1 MEHAPTWLTYGF
13 LYLAAAVLAV
23 PIAKALGLGAI
34 IGYLAAG
41 IAIGPWG
48 LGLVSNVQDILHFA
62 EFGVVLML
70 FLVGLELQPSR
81 LWALRRPIF
90 GMGSAQVLGCAA
102 VLFGLGA
109 VAGLPWRTS
118 LVGALGLALSSTA
131 IALQSLSE
139 RNLLRTQSGQAGFS
153 ILLFQDVAAIPILAL
168 LPLLAAAAGGADS
181 PLHAPGDLAL
191 EALKIVGVVGAII
204 LGGRLLLRPVLRWI
218 AKSRTPEI
226 FTAAALLLVVGLAY
240 LMVLAGLSM
249 ALGAFLGGVL
259 LAESEYRRE
268 LEADIE
274 PFKGLLLGL
283 FFIAVGM
290 SIDFGVILRSP
301 GVMAAVLAAFLA
313 AKALVIYLLARQVDI
328 PYQERPVFTLLL
340 AQGGE
345 FAFVV
350 FQAAAGAQV
359 FSAETASLLIG
370 AVALSMLL
378 SPLLL
383 VLLDRVLLRR
393 YAQLKSAPQA
403 EEISEPQEAPIII
416 AGFGRY
422 GQIVSRVLLAQGFP
436 TTVLDHSVEMLEVAR
451 TFGYR
456 VFYGDATR
464 LDLLRIA
471 GAEHARILVI
481 AVDDA
486 EQSLKLAKLAREHF
500 PHLQIVAR
508 ARDVTHWNK
517 LRDLGVTLVQREL
530 FESSL
535 QSAHTVLELMGLP
548 AAQATAITQRFRTH
562 NIALADR
569 MYPHHKDRA
578 KFIAVAREGRNQFAE
593 QMARERQESAAL
605 KAAGAEYPGYGG
617 AEGPGEGEKAA
628 QRGDLDRNKP

>member
-1 MEHAPTWLTYGF
+1 M
-13 LYLAAAVLAV
+13 LAV

-34 IGYLAAG
+34 IGYLTAG

-48 LGLVSNVQDILHFA
+48 LALVSNVQDILHFA

-81 LWALRRPIF
+81 LWSLRRPIF
-90 GMGSAQVLGCAA
+90 GLGSAQVLGCAA
-102 VLFGLGA
+102 ALFALGWL
-109 VAGLPWRTS
+109 AGLPWRIS

-139 RNLLRTQSGQAGFS
+139 RNLLRTSSGQAAFC
-153 ILLFQDVAAIPILAL
+153 ILLFHDVAAIPILAL
-168 LPLLAAAAGGADS
+168 LPLLGAAAVGQGAELGAS
-181 PLHAPGDLAL
+181 ELAV
-191 EALKIVGVVGAII
+191 EALKIVGVIGAIV
-204 LGGRLLLRPVLRWI
+204 LGGRLLLRPLLRWI
-218 AKSRTPEI
+218 AKSKTPEI
-226 FTAAALLLVVGLAY
+226 FTAAALLLVVGIAY
-240 LMVLAGLSM
+240 LMVLVGLSM
-249 ALGAFLGGVL
+249 ALGAFLAGVL
-259 LAESEYRRE
+259 LADSEYRRE

-290 SIDFGVILRSP
+290 SIDFGVLMRSP
-301 GVMAAVLAAFLA
+301 WQMAALVLGFLA
-313 AKALVIYLLARQVDI
+313 VKAGVIYGLARAAQI

-350 FQAAAGAQV
+350 FQAAAGARV
-359 FSAETASLLIG
+359 LKAETASLLIG

-383 VLLDRVLLRR
+383 VLLDRLLLRR
-393 YAQLKSAPQA
+393 FATLKQPPAA
-403 EEISEPQEAPIII
+403 AEISEPQEAPVLI

-422 GQIVSRVLLAQGFP
+422 GQIVARVMLAQGVP
-436 TTVLDHSVEMLEVAR
+436 ATVLDHSVEILEVAR

-464 LDLLRIA
+464 LDLLRMA
-471 GAEHARILVI
+471 GAGQARVLVV
-481 AVDDA
+481 AVDDP
-486 EQSLKLAKLAREHF
+486 EQSLKIVALAHKHF
-500 PHLQIVAR
+500 PQLAVVAR
-508 ARDVTHWNK
+508 ARDLTHWNA
-517 LRDLGVTLVQREL
+517 LRDLGVTNVQREL

-535 QSAHTVLELMGLP
+535 LSARSVLELMGLP
-548 AAQATAITQRFRTH
+548 PAEAQDITQRFRTH

-569 MYPHHKDRA
+569 MYLHHKDRA
-578 KFIAVAREGRNQFAE
+578 KMIAVAREGRNQLAE
-593 QMARERQESAAL
+593 QMAKERQERQAPEAAPADGP
-605 KAAGAEYPGYGG
+605 AAEVLPGNS
-617 AEGPGEGEKAA
+617 EQK
-628 QRGDLDRNKP
+628 

>member
-1 MEHAPTWLTYGF
+1 MEHAPTWLTYG
-13 LYLAAAVLAV
+13 LMYLSAAVLAV
-23 PIAKALGLGAI
+23 PLAKALGLGSI

-81 LWALRRPIF
+81 LWAMRRPIF
-90 GMGSAQVLGCAA
+90 GTGSAQVLGCAA
-102 VLFGLGA
+102 VLFAAGWL
-109 VAGLPWRTS
+109 AGLPWRIS
-118 LVGALGLALSSTA
+118 LVAALGLALSSTA
-131 IALQSLSE
+131 IALQVLAE
-139 RNLLRTQSGQAGFS
+139 RNLMRTSSGQAGFS

-168 LPLLAAAAGGADS
+168 LPLLGTAAGASDDHSAGEV
-181 PLHAPGDLAL
+181 LL
-191 EALKIVGVVGAII
+191 EALKIVGVIGAIV
-204 LGGRLLLRPVLRWI
+204 LGGRLLLRPLLRWI

-226 FTAAALLLVVGLAY
+226 FTAASLLLVVGIAY
-240 LMVLAGLSM
+240 LMVMVGLSM
-249 ALGAFLGGVL
+249 ALGAFLAGVL
-259 LAESEYRRE
+259 LADSEYRSE

-290 SIDFGVILRSP
+290 SIDFGVLMRSP
-301 GVMAAVLAAFLA
+301 WLMAGILLGFLA
-313 AKALVIYLLARQVDI
+313 LKAVVIYTLAKVAGV

-370 AVALSMLL
+370 AVALSMLI

-383 VLLDRVLLRR
+383 VLVDRALLRR
-393 YAQLKSAPQA
+393 YAQLKTAAPPAQ
-403 EEISEPQEAPIII
+403 EISEPQEAPVII

-422 GQIVSRVLLAQGFP
+422 GQIVARVMLTQGIP
-436 TTVLDHSVEMLEVAR
+436 TTVLDHSVEILEIAR
-451 TFGYR
+451 AFGYR

-471 GAEHARILVI
+471 GAEHARVLVV
-481 AVDDA
+481 AVDDP
-486 EQSLKLAKLAREHF
+486 EQSLKIVTLARKHF
-500 PHLQIVAR
+500 PLLQVVAR
-508 ARDVTHWNK
+508 ARDLTHWNA

-535 QSAHTVLELMGLP
+535 ASARTVLELMGQSPTL
-548 AAQATAITQRFRTH
+548 AQEMTRRFREH
-562 NIALADR
+562 NITLADR

-578 KFIAVAREGRNQFAE
+578 KMVAVAREGRAQLAE
-593 QMARERQESAAL
+593 QMAKERQEHTEREARAQV
-605 KAAGAEYPGYGG
+605 YPGYGG
-617 AEGPGEGEKAA
+617 VENAGEGGKSTNA
-628 QRGDLDRNKP
+628 RDSDKNRL

>member
-1 MEHAPTWLTYGF
+1 MEHAPTWLTYG
-13 LYLAAAVLAV
+13 LMYLSAAVLAV
-23 PIAKALGLGAI
+23 PLAKALGLGSI

-81 LWALRRPIF
+81 LWAMRRPIF
-90 GMGSAQVLGCAA
+90 GTGSAQVLGCAA
-102 VLFGLGA
+102 VLFAAGWL
-109 VAGLPWRTS
+109 AGLPWRIS
-118 LVGALGLALSSTA
+118 LVAALGLALSSTA
-131 IALQSLSE
+131 IALQVLAE
-139 RNLLRTQSGQAGFS
+139 RNLMRTSSGQAGFS

-168 LPLLAAAAGGADS
+168 LPLLGAAAGA
-181 PLHAPGDLAL
+181 GDDHSAGEVLL
-191 EALKIVGVVGAII
+191 EALKIVGVIGAIV
-204 LGGRLLLRPVLRWI
+204 LGGRLLLRPLLRWI

-226 FTAAALLLVVGLAY
+226 FTAASLLLVVGIAY
-240 LMVLAGLSM
+240 LMVMVGLSM
-249 ALGAFLGGVL
+249 ALGAFLAGVL
-259 LAESEYRRE
+259 LADSEYRSE

-290 SIDFGVILRSP
+290 SIDFGVLMRSP
-301 GVMAAVLAAFLA
+301 WLMAGILLGFLA
-313 AKALVIYLLARQVDI
+313 LKAVVIYTLAKVAGV

-370 AVALSMLL
+370 AVALSMLI

-383 VLLDRVLLRR
+383 VLVDRALLRR
-393 YAQLKSAPQA
+393 YAQLKTAAPPAQ
-403 EEISEPQEAPIII
+403 EISEPQEAPVII

-422 GQIVSRVLLAQGFP
+422 GQIVARVMLTQGIP
-436 TTVLDHSVEMLEVAR
+436 TTVLDHSVEILEIAR
-451 TFGYR
+451 AFGYR

-471 GAEHARILVI
+471 GAEHARVLVV
-481 AVDDA
+481 AVDDP
-486 EQSLKLAKLAREHF
+486 EQSLKIVTLARKHF
-500 PHLQIVAR
+500 PQLQVVAR
-508 ARDVTHWNK
+508 ARDLTHWNA

-535 QSAHTVLELMGLP
+535 ASARTVLELMGQSPTL
-548 AAQATAITQRFRTH
+548 AQEMTRRFREH
-562 NIALADR
+562 NITLADR

-578 KFIAVAREGRNQFAE
+578 KMVAVAREGRAQLAE
-593 QMARERQESAAL
+593 QMAKERQEHTEREARAQV
-605 KAAGAEYPGYGG
+605 YPGYGG
-617 AEGPGEGEKAA
+617 VENAGEGGKSTNA
-628 QRGDLDRNKP
+628 RDSDKNRL

>member
-1 MEHAPTWLTYGF
+1 MEHAPTWLTYG
-13 LYLAAAVLAV
+13 LMYLSAAVLAV
-23 PIAKALGLGAI
+23 PLAKALGLGSI

-81 LWALRRPIF
+81 LWAMRRPIF
-90 GMGSAQVLGCAA
+90 GTGSAQVLGCAA
-102 VLFGLGA
+102 VLFAAGWL
-109 VAGLPWRTS
+109 AGLPWRIS
-118 LVGALGLALSSTA
+118 LVAALGLALSSTA
-131 IALQSLSE
+131 IALQVLAE
-139 RNLLRTQSGQAGFS
+139 RNLMRTSSGRAGFS

-168 LPLLAAAAGGADS
+168 LPLLGTAAGA
-181 PLHAPGDLAL
+181 GDDHSAGEVLL
-191 EALKIVGVVGAII
+191 EALKIVGVIGAIV
-204 LGGRLLLRPVLRWI
+204 LGGRLLLRPLLRWI

-226 FTAAALLLVVGLAY
+226 FTAASLLLVVGIAY
-240 LMVLAGLSM
+240 LMVMVGLSM
-249 ALGAFLGGVL
+249 ALGAFLAGVL
-259 LAESEYRRE
+259 LADSEYRSE

-290 SIDFGVILRSP
+290 SIDFGVLMRSP
-301 GVMAAVLAAFLA
+301 WLMAGILLGFLA
-313 AKALVIYLLARQVDI
+313 LKAVVIYTLAKVAGV

-370 AVALSMLL
+370 AVALSMLI

-383 VLLDRVLLRR
+383 VLVDRALLRR
-393 YAQLKSAPQA
+393 YAQLKPAAPPAQ
-403 EEISEPQEAPIII
+403 EISEPQEAPVII

-422 GQIVSRVLLAQGFP
+422 GQIVARVMLAQGIP
-436 TTVLDHSVEMLEVAR
+436 TTVLDHSVEILEIAR
-451 TFGYR
+451 AFGYR

-471 GAEHARILVI
+471 GAEHARVLVV
-481 AVDDA
+481 AVDDP
-486 EQSLKLAKLAREHF
+486 EQSLKIVALAHKHF
-500 PHLQIVAR
+500 PQLAVVAR
-508 ARDVTHWNK
+508 ARDLTHWNA
-517 LRDLGVTLVQREL
+517 LRDLGVTNVQREL

-535 QSAHTVLELMGLP
+535 LSARSVLELMGLP
-548 AAQATAITQRFRTH
+548 PAEAQDITQRFRTH

-569 MYPHHKDRA
+569 MYLHHKDRA
-578 KFIAVAREGRNQFAE
+578 KMIAVAREGRNQLAE
-593 QMARERQESAAL
+593 QMAKERQERQAAASAP
-605 KAAGAEYPGYGG
+605 AAAPAAPAAPELPGN
-617 AEGPGEGEKAA
+617 PDKNS
-628 QRGDLDRNKP
+628 L

>member
-13 LYLAAAVLAV
+13 LYLGAAVLAV

-34 IGYLAAG
+34 IGYLTAG

-48 LGLVSNVQDILHFA
+48 LALVSNVQDILHFA

-81 LWALRRPIF
+81 LWSLRRPIF
-90 GMGSAQVLGCAA
+90 GLGSAQVLGCAA
-102 VLFGLGA
+102 ALFALGWL
-109 VAGLPWRTS
+109 AGLPWRIS

-139 RNLLRTQSGQAGFS
+139 RNLLRTSSGQAAFS

-168 LPLLAAAAGGADS
+168 LPLLGAAAVGQGAELGAS
-181 PLHAPGDLAL
+181 ELAV
-191 EALKIVGVVGAII
+191 EALKIVGVIGAIV
-204 LGGRLLLRPVLRWI
+204 LGGRLLLRPLLRWI
-218 AKSRTPEI
+218 AKSKTPEI
-226 FTAAALLLVVGLAY
+226 FTAAALLLVVGIAY
-240 LMVLAGLSM
+240 LMVLVGLSM
-249 ALGAFLGGVL
+249 ALGAFLAGVL
-259 LAESEYRRE
+259 LADSEYRSE

-290 SIDFGVILRSP
+290 SIDFGVLMRSP
-301 GVMAAVLAAFLA
+301 WLMAGILLGFLA
-313 AKALVIYLLARQVDI
+313 LKAVVIYTLAKVAGV

-370 AVALSMLL
+370 AVALSMLI

-383 VLLDRVLLRR
+383 VLVDRALLRR
-393 YAQLKSAPQA
+393 YAQLKTAAPPAQ
-403 EEISEPQEAPIII
+403 EISEPQEAPVII

-422 GQIVSRVLLAQGFP
+422 GQIVARVMLTQGIP
-436 TTVLDHSVEMLEVAR
+436 TTVLDHSVEILEIAR
-451 TFGYR
+451 AFGYR

-471 GAEHARILVI
+471 GAEHARVLVV
-481 AVDDA
+481 AVDDP
-486 EQSLKLAKLAREHF
+486 EQSLKIVTLARKHF
-500 PHLQIVAR
+500 PQLQVVAR
-508 ARDVTHWNK
+508 ARDLTHWNA

-535 QSAHTVLELMGLP
+535 ASARTVLELMGQSP
-548 AAQATAITQRFRTH
+548 TRAQEMTRRFREH

-578 KFIAVAREGRNQFAE
+578 KMIAVAREGRNQLAE
-593 QMARERQESAAL
+593 QMAKERQERQAPEAAPADGP
-605 KAAGAEYPGYGG
+605 AAEVLPGNS
-617 AEGPGEGEKAA
+617 EQK
-628 QRGDLDRNKP
+628 

>member
-1 MEHAPTWLTYGF
+1 MEHAPTWLTYG
-13 LYLAAAVLAV
+13 LMYLSAAVLAV
-23 PIAKALGLGAI
+23 PLAKALGLGSI

-81 LWALRRPIF
+81 LWAMRRPIF
-90 GMGSAQVLGCAA
+90 GTGSAQVLGCAA
-102 VLFGLGA
+102 VLFAAGWL
-109 VAGLPWRTS
+109 AGLPWRIS
-118 LVGALGLALSSTA
+118 LVAALGLALSSTA
-131 IALQSLSE
+131 IALQVLAE
-139 RNLLRTQSGQAGFS
+139 RNLMRTSSGRAGFS

-168 LPLLAAAAGGADS
+168 LPLLGAAAGA
-181 PLHAPGDLAL
+181 GDDHSAGEVLL
-191 EALKIVGVVGAII
+191 EALKIVGVIGAIV
-204 LGGRLLLRPVLRWI
+204 LGGRLLLRPLLRWI

-226 FTAAALLLVVGLAY
+226 FTAASLLLVVGIAY
-240 LMVLAGLSM
+240 LMVMVGLSM
-249 ALGAFLGGVL
+249 ALGAFLAGVL
-259 LAESEYRRE
+259 LADSEYRSE

-290 SIDFGVILRSP
+290 SIDFGVLMRSP
-301 GVMAAVLAAFLA
+301 WLMAGILLGFLA
-313 AKALVIYLLARQVDI
+313 LKALVIYTLAKVAGV

-370 AVALSMLL
+370 AVALSMLI

-383 VLLDRVLLRR
+383 VLVDRALLRR
-393 YAQLKSAPQA
+393 YAQLKTAAPPAQ
-403 EEISEPQEAPIII
+403 EISEPQEAPVII

-422 GQIVSRVLLAQGFP
+422 GQIVARVMLTQGIP
-436 TTVLDHSVEMLEVAR
+436 TTVLDHSVEILEIAR
-451 TFGYR
+451 AFGYR

-471 GAEHARILVI
+471 GAEHARVLVV
-481 AVDDA
+481 AVDDP
-486 EQSLKLAKLAREHF
+486 EQSLKIVTLARKHF
-500 PHLQIVAR
+500 PQLQLVAR
-508 ARDVTHWNK
+508 ARDLTHWNA

-535 QSAHTVLELMGLP
+535 ASARTVLELMGQSPTL
-548 AAQATAITQRFRTH
+548 AQEMTRRFREH
-562 NIALADR
+562 NIALADH

-578 KFIAVAREGRNQFAE
+578 KMVAVAREGRAQLAE
-593 QMARERQESAAL
+593 QMAKERQEHTEREARAQV
-605 KAAGAEYPGYGG
+605 YPGYGG
-617 AEGPGEGEKAA
+617 VENAGEGGKSTNA
-628 QRGDLDRNKP
+628 RDSDKNRL

>member
-1 MEHAPTWLTYGF
+1 MEHAPPWLVNSF
-13 LYLAAAVLAV
+13 IYLSASVLMV
-23 PIAKALGLGAI
+23 TLSRALGLGAI
-34 IGYLAAG
+34 IGYLVAG
-41 IAIGPWG
+41 IVIGPWG

-70 FLVGLELQPSR
+70 FLVGLELEPRR
-81 LWALRRPIF
+81 LWSLRRPIF
-90 GMGSAQVLGCAA
+90 GWGSAQVLVCALA
-102 VLFGLGA
+102 ITAGALLLGVA
-109 VAGLPWRTS
+109 WRTALVAG
-118 LVGALGLALSSTA
+118 LGLALSSTA
-131 IALQSLSE
+131 IALQVMDE
-139 RNLLRTQSGQAGFS
+139 RNLLRTRAGQAGFS

-168 LPLLAAAAGGADS
+168 LPLLGAAAGA
-181 PLHAPGDLAL
+181 GDDHSAGEVLL
-191 EALKIVGVVGAII
+191 EALKIVGVIGAIV
-204 LGGRLLLRPVLRWI
+204 LGGRLLLRPLLRWI

-226 FTAAALLLVVGLAY
+226 FTAASLLLVVGIAY
-240 LMVLAGLSM
+240 LMVMVGLSM
-249 ALGAFLGGVL
+249 ALGAFLAGVL
-259 LAESEYRRE
+259 LADSEYRSE

-290 SIDFGVILRSP
+290 SIDFGVIMRSP
-301 GVMAAVLAAFLA
+301 WLMAGILLGFLA
-313 AKALVIYLLARQVDI
+313 LKAVVIYTLAKVAGV

-370 AVALSMLL
+370 AVALSMLI

-383 VLLDRVLLRR
+383 VLIDRALLRR
-393 YAQLKSAPQA
+393 YAQLKTATPPAQ
-403 EEISEPQEAPIII
+403 EISEPQEAPVII

-422 GQIVSRVLLAQGFP
+422 GQIVARVMLAQGIP
-436 TTVLDHSVEMLEVAR
+436 TTVLDHSVEILEIAR
-451 TFGYR
+451 AFGYR

-471 GAEHARILVI
+471 GAEHARVLVV
-481 AVDDA
+481 AVDDP
-486 EQSLKLAKLAREHF
+486 EQSLKIVTLARKHF
-500 PHLQIVAR
+500 PQLQLVAR
-508 ARDVTHWNK
+508 ARDLTHWNA

-535 QSAHTVLELMGLP
+535 ESARTVLELMGQSP
-548 AAQATAITQRFRTH
+548 TRAQEMTRRFREH

-578 KFIAVAREGRNQFAE
+578 KMVAVAREGRAQLAE
-593 QMARERQESAAL
+593 QMAKERQEHTEREARAQV
-605 KAAGAEYPGYGG
+605 YPGYGG
-617 AEGPGEGEKAA
+617 VENAGEGGKSTNA
-628 QRGDLDRNKP
+628 RDSDKNRL

>member
-1 MEHAPTWLTYGF
+1 MEHAPTWLTYG
-13 LYLAAAVLAV
+13 LMYLSAAVLAV
-23 PIAKALGLGAI
+23 HLAKALGLGSI

-48 LGLVSNVQDILHFA
+48 MGLVSNVQDILHFA

-81 LWALRRPIF
+81 LWAMRRPIF
-90 GMGSAQVLGCAA
+90 GTGSAQVLGCAA
-102 VLFGLGA
+102 VLFAAGWL
-109 VAGLPWRTS
+109 AGLPWRIS
-118 LVGALGLALSSTA
+118 LVAALGLALSSTA
-131 IALQSLSE
+131 IALQVLAE
-139 RNLLRTQSGQAGFS
+139 RNLMRTSSGRAGFS
-153 ILLFQDVAAIPILAL
+153 ILLFQGVAAIPILAL
-168 LPLLAAAAGGADS
+168 LPLLGAAAGA
-181 PLHAPGDLAL
+181 GDEHSAGEVLL
-191 EALKIVGVVGAII
+191 EALKIVGVIGAIV
-204 LGGRLLLRPVLRWI
+204 LGGRLLLRPLLRWI

-226 FTAAALLLVVGLAY
+226 FTAASLLLVVGIAY
-240 LMVLAGLSM
+240 LMVMVGLSM
-249 ALGAFLGGVL
+249 ALGAFLAGVL
-259 LAESEYRRE
+259 LADSEYRSE

-290 SIDFGVILRSP
+290 SIDFGVLMRSP
-301 GVMAAVLAAFLA
+301 WLMAGILLGFLA
-313 AKALVIYLLARQVDI
+313 LKAVVIYTLAKVAGV

-370 AVALSMLL
+370 AVALSMLI

-383 VLLDRVLLRR
+383 VLVDRALLRR
-393 YAQLKSAPQA
+393 YAQLKPAAPPEQ
-403 EEISEPQEAPIII
+403 EISEPQEAPVII

-422 GQIVSRVLLAQGFP
+422 GQIVACVMLAQGIP
-436 TTVLDHSVEMLEVAR
+436 TTVLDHSVEILEIAR
-451 TFGYR
+451 AFGYR

-471 GAEHARILVI
+471 GAEHARVLVV
-481 AVDDA
+481 AVDDP
-486 EQSLKLAKLAREHF
+486 EQSLKIVTLARKHF
-500 PHLQIVAR
+500 PQLQLVAR
-508 ARDVTHWNK
+508 ARDLTHWNA

-535 QSAHTVLELMGLP
+535 ESARTVLELMGQSP
-548 AAQATAITQRFRTH
+548 TRAQEMTRRFREH

-578 KFIAVAREGRNQFAE
+578 KMVAVAREGRAQLAE
-593 QMARERQESAAL
+593 QMAKERQEHTARDAR
-605 KAAGAEYPGYGG
+605 AQVYPGYGG
-617 AEGPGEGEKAA
+617 VETAGQGGKSTNA
-628 QRGDLDRNKP
+628 RDSDRNRL

>member
-1 MEHAPTWLTYGF
+1 MEHAPTWLTYG
-13 LYLAAAVLAV
+13 LMYLSAAVLAV
-23 PIAKALGLGAI
+23 PLAKALGLGSI

-81 LWALRRPIF
+81 LWAMRRPIF
-90 GMGSAQVLGCAA
+90 GTGSAQVLGCAA
-102 VLFGLGA
+102 VLFAAGWL
-109 VAGLPWRTS
+109 AGLPWRIS
-118 LVGALGLALSSTA
+118 LVAALGLALSSTA
-131 IALQSLSE
+131 IALQVLAE
-139 RNLLRTQSGQAGFS
+139 RNLMRTSSGRAGFS
-153 ILLFQDVAAIPILAL
+153 ILLFQDVAAIRILAL
-168 LPLLAAAAGGADS
+168 LPLLGAAAGA
-181 PLHAPGDLAL
+181 GDDHSAGEVLL
-191 EALKIVGVVGAII
+191 EALKIVGVIGAIV
-204 LGGRLLLRPVLRWI
+204 LGGRLLLRPLLRWI

-226 FTAAALLLVVGLAY
+226 FTAASLLLVVGIAY
-240 LMVLAGLSM
+240 LMVMVGLSM
-249 ALGAFLGGVL
+249 ALGAFLAGVL
-259 LAESEYRRE
+259 LADSEYRSE

-290 SIDFGVILRSP
+290 SIDFGVLMRSP
-301 GVMAAVLAAFLA
+301 WLMAGILLGFLA
-313 AKALVIYLLARQVDI
+313 LKALVIYTLAKVAGV

-370 AVALSMLL
+370 AVALSMLI

-383 VLLDRVLLRR
+383 VLMDRALLRR
-393 YAQLKSAPQA
+393 YAQLKTAAPPAQ
-403 EEISEPQEAPIII
+403 EISEPQEAPVII

-422 GQIVSRVLLAQGFP
+422 GQIVARVMLTQGIP
-436 TTVLDHSVEMLEVAR
+436 TTVLDHSVEILEIAR
-451 TFGYR
+451 AFGYR

-471 GAEHARILVI
+471 GAEHARVLVV
-481 AVDDA
+481 AVDDP
-486 EQSLKLAKLAREHF
+486 EQSLKIVTLARKHF
-500 PHLQIVAR
+500 PQLQVVAR
-508 ARDVTHWNK
+508 ARDLTHWNA

-535 QSAHTVLELMGLP
+535 ASARTVLELMGQSPTL
-548 AAQATAITQRFRTH
+548 AQEMTRRFREH
-562 NIALADR
+562 NITLADR

-578 KFIAVAREGRNQFAE
+578 KMIAVAREGRNQLAE
-593 QMARERQESAAL
+593 QMAKERQERHAPEAAPADGP
-605 KAAGAEYPGYGG
+605 AAEVLPGNS
-617 AEGPGEGEKAA
+617 EQK
-628 QRGDLDRNKP
+628 